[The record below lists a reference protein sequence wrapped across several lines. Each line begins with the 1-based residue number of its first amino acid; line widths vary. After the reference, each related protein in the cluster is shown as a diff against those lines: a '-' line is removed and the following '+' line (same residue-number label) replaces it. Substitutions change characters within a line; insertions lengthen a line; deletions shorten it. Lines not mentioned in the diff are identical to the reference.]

1 MSTEKRNT
9 RRIDY
14 KILNETGQK
23 VDKVQS
29 TIITANQGLT
39 LENKCE
45 KSPISKLS
53 LQLSNLTFD
62 NMSEYKKQEAGTNVN
77 SDDKSSMNEHD
88 QEIINLKSKFITL
101 LKEIDDHIDENTIN
115 KYTVSIEDIDSC
127 VDKIEKLR
135 SQQRGVN
142 HDIACKLKSEEYECQ
157 FREKYELSM
166 ANIKEYIIHAKER
179 KNEIRQ
185 SEKAMLQV
193 DNSSKAR
200 KAAEEESQKKRS
212 AEFLVN
218 EVQRLTSEL
227 CNEFS
232 KEREPDVS
240 DEEITRRKDDLPSN
254 ILKLNQLS
262 TKFQQCLETI
272 PDSYDDKNEII
283 KEMNENMRI

>member
-88 QEIINLKSKFITL
+88 QEIINLKSKFIML
-101 LKEIDDHIDENTIN
+101 LEEIDDHIDENTIN
-115 KYTVSIEDIDSC
+115 K
-127 VDKIEKLR
+127 
-135 SQQRGVN
+135 
-142 HDIACKLKSEEYECQ
+142 
-157 FREKYELSM
+157 
-166 ANIKEYIIHAKER
+166 
-179 KNEIRQ
+179 
-185 SEKAMLQV
+185 
-193 DNSSKAR
+193 
-200 KAAEEESQKKRS
+200 
-212 AEFLVN
+212 
-218 EVQRLTSEL
+218 
-227 CNEFS
+227 
-232 KEREPDVS
+232 
-240 DEEITRRKDDLPSN
+240 
-254 ILKLNQLS
+254 
-262 TKFQQCLETI
+262 
-272 PDSYDDKNEII
+272 
-283 KEMNENMRI
+283 